1 MGFFFFAVVVS
12 FLTWCLLSDISPV
25 SNGRQGLPFPLLV
38 NSTHRGTL
46 PTWSPLVPPQDKL
59 IINQKKRTLREH

>member
-1 MGFFFFAVVVS
+1 MWFLVVIVL

-25 SNGRQGLPFPLLV
+25 SNERRGLPFPLLV

-46 PTWSPLVPPQDKL
+46 PNWSLLVPLPDKL
-59 IINQKKRTLREH
+59 IINQKKRALREH